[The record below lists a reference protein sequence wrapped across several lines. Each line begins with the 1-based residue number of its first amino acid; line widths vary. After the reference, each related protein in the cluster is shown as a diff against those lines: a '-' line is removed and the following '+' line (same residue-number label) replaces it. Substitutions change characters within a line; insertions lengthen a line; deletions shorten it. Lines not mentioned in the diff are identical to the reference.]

1 MTWFAY
7 FSVALI
13 VSFAIGFYITR
24 QRNKKSKKCL
34 VRLGGIAMIVAF
46 LVCVLI
52 NPELVKTPQIVAL
65 MFGVFLILFFGLVD
79 DIKNLSWK
87 VQLAFQLA
95 LVFLLIFSGYS
106 IDYLTGPRGEMIRF
120 DAWSISVFE
129 ISFPIISIA
138 IIFLWTL
145 SVMNA
150 INWADG
156 IDGLA
161 GGIGIVGALALFWIS
176 LTKEVNQP
184 AIAIIAIIF
193 LGSVLGFWW
202 LNFPKARI
210 EAGTSGSYFIGFV
223 LASTAIIA
231 GTKIAT
237 AMIVLAI
244 PLVDLV
250 WVVGQRIKRKSP
262 ITKKDLSHL
271 HHKLRSIGWS
281 NSRIVTS
288 YLSFIALMFII
299 TNLTASRM
307 EKFAI
312 IGMEI
317 ILIILFLFFVSKKQ
331 QKMRL
336 TKP

>member
-1 MTWFAY
+1 MTWFVY
-7 FSVALI
+7 FVVALI
-13 VSFAIGFYITR
+13 TSFAIGFYVVR
-24 QRNKKSKKCL
+24 QKDKKSKKHF
-34 VRLGGIAMIVAF
+34 VRMGGIAMIVAF
-46 LVCVLI
+46 LACMLI
-52 NPELVKTPQIVAL
+52 NPELAKTSQIVAL
-65 MFGVFLILFFGLVD
+65 MGGVFLILFFGLID
-79 DIKNLSWK
+79 DAKNLSWK
-87 VQLAFQLA
+87 VQLSFQVA

-106 IDYLTGPRGEMIRF
+106 IDYLVGPGGEMIRF
-120 DAWSISVFE
+120 DAWNISVFQ
-129 ISFPIISIA
+129 ISLPVISIA

-161 GGIGIVGALALFWIS
+161 GGIGLVGALSLFLIS
-176 LTKEVNQP
+176 LTKEVDQP

-193 LGSVLGFWW
+193 LGSILGFWW

-250 WVVGQRIKRKSP
+250 WVIGQRIKRKSP

-288 YLSFIALMFII
+288 YLCFIVLMFVA
-299 TNLTASRM
+299 TSVAATRE

-317 ILIILFLFFVSKKQ
+317 ILITLFLFFVSRKQ

-336 TKP
+336 TKT

>member
-1 MTWFAY
+1 MAWFVY
-7 FSVALI
+7 FAVALMA
-13 VSFAIGFYITR
+13 SLAIGLYVVR
-24 QRNKKSKKCL
+24 QKSKKSKKYF
-34 VRLGGIAMIVAF
+34 VRLGGIAMIVPF

-52 NPELVKTPQIVAL
+52 NPELIKTPQIMAL
-65 MFGVFLILFFGLVD
+65 MFGTFLILFFGIVD
-79 DIKNLSWK
+79 DVKNLSWK
-87 VQLAFQLA
+87 VQLAFQAA

-106 IDYLTGPRGEMIRF
+106 IDYLAGPSGEMIRF
-120 DAWSISVFE
+120 DEWIISVFQ

-138 IIFLWTL
+138 IIFLWIL

-161 GGIGIVGALALFWIS
+161 GGIGLVGALALFWIS
-176 LTKEVNQP
+176 LTEEVNQP

-244 PLVDLV
+244 PLVDLA

-288 YLSFIALMFII
+288 YLLFIALMFVA
-299 TNLTASRM
+299 TSLAASRM

-312 IGMEI
+312 IGIEI
-317 ILIILFLFFVSKKQ
+317 TLITLSLFFASKKQ

-336 TKP
+336 AK